1 MMKRLLF
8 EFHTQWFTIVM
19 GIGIVA
25 GLSATAPFYVPARAL
40 LSNTLAGIDGTL
52 LVAATLIL
60 LFQLVIHP
68 RKSLKDFLD
77 PARTLFYGAFAMAIN
92 VVGNDVLIL
101 GAHATYASFAI
112 ALSKAIWLI
121 GCVASLFSVLAV
133 PIVLF
138 LRREKSLEHTRA
150 AWLIPVVPPIV
161 AAATGANLLPYFV
174 NSSMR
179 LDMTLAILALF
190 GLTLF
195 FFLVMSVFVVSRLT
209 HHARIG
215 GFEAPSLFIEI
226 GPIGMS
232 MATLSNLAIHSS
244 ALSVLSGSVL
254 KTLAILVSCGMYGIG
269 FWWIITASFFSIYHL
284 TRRGDGLKHHLGWW
298 SYVFPLGS
306 FTTGT
311 FSLAMLLGEPAVLRV
326 AGALQFYL
334 LWGFFLIVIAQTIRE
349 LILSLTQRTVQK
361 SLPLPA
367 QSAQRDRRRPVTLPS
382 DALDPP
388 TGT

>member
-1 MMKRLLF
+1 MKRLLLS
-8 EFHTQWFTIVM
+8 FHTQWFTIVM
-19 GIGIVA
+19 GVGIVA
-25 GLSATAPFYVPARAL
+25 GLSATAPFYVPARGL
-40 LSNTLAGIDGTL
+40 LSNALASIDGVL
-52 LVAATLIL
+52 LIAATLLL
-60 LFQLVIHP
+60 LFQLIVHP
-68 RKSLKDFLD
+68 QKTLNDFFD

-101 GAHATYASFAI
+101 GAHSIYAQLAI
-112 ALSKAIWLI
+112 ETSKVIWLI
-121 GCVASLFSVLAV
+121 GCIVSLFSVLAV

-161 AAATGANLLPYFV
+161 AAATGANLLPYFTTQTA
-174 NSSMR
+174 R

-190 GLTLF
+190 GMTLF

-209 HHARIG
+209 HHARIS
-215 GFEAPSLFIEI
+215 GFEAPSIFIEI

-232 MATLSNLAIHSS
+232 MATLSNLANHTT
-244 ALSVLSGSVL
+244 ALPFLSGSVL

-284 TRRGDGLKHHLGWW
+284 THRGDGLKHHLGWW

-311 FSLAMLLGEPAVLRV
+311 FSLAALLGEPTVLRT
-326 AGALQFYL
+326 AGAIQFYL
-334 LWGFFLIVIAQTIRE
+334 LWGFFLIVVAQTLRPIF
-349 LILSLTQRTVQK
+349 LPSSHKTAQK
-361 SLPLPA
+361 SLSPHA
-367 QSAQRDRRRPVTLPS
+367 QSAQRGHLRPVTLPS
-382 DALDPP
+382 DVLDPP